1 MEKLIKLYRICNS
14 FIFCIQTY
22 DKKITIN
29 SLKEIFSFKTPAG
42 VFMISND
49 KGIKSGIKTNNQ
61 FVHNSMLKGFGVG
74 AGCFLITPS

>member
-29 SLKEIFSFKTPAG
+29 SLKEIWKYCSEWEEGK
-42 VFMISND
+42 
-49 KGIKSGIKTNNQ
+49 
-61 FVHNSMLKGFGVG
+61 L
-74 AGCFLITPS
+74 